1 MTEHQRGEDDPRTRP
16 DLPAGIVVGV
26 ADRTIEVERAL
37 WEAALWAARREVDIT
52 LVTAVRHSHTCRL
65 SSAERWAEQR
75 QRALR
80 RVDGAAHRV
89 ARCTDVS
96 RRIHTAVVEGSAGDA
111 LVSASES
118 ASLIVLQRRELGP
131 VARMAADSTTATV
144 SAHAACPV
152 LVVHAHDQI
161 AVGNGLMVVLDGQ
174 LSVQASLGEAF
185 AEAARRG
192 GALTVA
198 VLLRPAAAY
207 HGGGSSAWWAS
218 VGKGDRLAAW
228 QTRFPQVRVSEVAVD
243 RIDVSTLLRMASER
257 ELVIVARRRRG
268 TTTQHDL
275 GAVVRRLIEEA
286 QCPVL
291 VLPAGPQ
298 VEWHLDASAVQ
309 EQRLRQNDV
318 ADAAATYES
327 CGPAA
332 VDE

>member
-1 MTEHQRGEDDPRTRP
+1 MTERQRGEDDPRTRP

-52 LVTAVRHSHTCRL
+52 LVTAVRHSHTSRL

-96 RRIHTAVVEGSAGDA
+96 RRIHTAVVDGSAGDA
-111 LVSASES
+111 LVAASES
-118 ASLIVLQRRELGP
+118 ASLIVLQRRELGR
-131 VARMAADSTTATV
+131 VARMAVDSTTATV
-144 SAHAACPV
+144 SAHASCPV

-185 AEAARRG
+185 AEAVRRG

-207 HGGGSSAWWAS
+207 RGGGSSAWWAP

-228 QTRFPQVRVSEVAVD
+228 QTRFPQVRVSEVVVD

-268 TTTQHDL
+268 TTTRHDL

-298 VEWHLDASAVQ
+298 VEWHLHASTVQ

-318 ADAAATYES
+318 ADAVAT
-327 CGPAA
+327 
-332 VDE
+332 